1 MSGHYERQL
10 LLQDP
15 DNGCVNWDGARC
27 LLVIGELQR
36 CFNLNDAAVT
46 LLASDVRSIMLHVK
60 WHVCFK
66 DQHRQAPFVTV
77 GFPTTSAK
85 MRTGSN
91 EDNTRVFQVKWRGNV
106 KLINMKYRTRLRQ
119 QFNNTLKYCALSKAI
134 RLLRKK
140 KKWAETA
147 ERLERLHYSETTF
160 TRDASISEEQT
171 FTVRNFQ
178 VRHLS
183 IMVHE

>member
-140 KKWAETA
+140 KMGGNSRKTGKTA
-147 ERLERLHYSETTF
+147 LQRNNLYTGRFNFRRTDLHC
-160 TRDASISEEQT
+160 AK
-171 FTVRNFQ
+171 
-178 VRHLS
+178 LS
-183 IMVHE
+183 GTAPKHYGS